1 MSLRIRRV
9 ALTNFRKFR
18 DPFVIDG
25 LTDGLNV
32 IIEPNET
39 GKSTLLEAMRAALF
53 IRHNTANRLARSY
66 APHGEAV
73 APQIEVGFEAKGQ
86 DWQVTKRFLKSASVE
101 VRGPNGRAQGEEA
114 EAQLQALLGARRDTS
129 QAGDATAHG
138 ALGLLWVGQAQAL
151 EVTAPGE
158 IVRDTVRGTLE
169 AEVGTIMGGAAYRRV
184 RPRIETQ
191 FAEYWTNTGRPT
203 GRQTSARETHDA
215 ARLAATDAA
224 TRLAAL
230 EQTFSDLEAARA
242 RLKVLDRDIADTT
255 DAELRKS
262 LVAQLDIAR
271 SAAQLLETRRAEQ
284 GRLADRARGLED
296 LAMRVAASRKAV
308 ADTGTALRKA
318 RASRSGL
325 AEELTSA
332 SQQAQTARERLA
344 TARASRRVAQEAL
357 ASASARVVARR
368 RWLEIAEAR
377 RRYAELL
384 TLENECEAART
395 LGGTVLTSAVLKA
408 LEEKERAVDK
418 ARAALEAG
426 ATRIEFVGDVSGLTV
441 DGAGA
446 EPGSRTLSR
455 ETRIRLGDAE
465 LIVRPPV
472 GTQNA
477 EAALANATEDL
488 TTALAEHGVTSVA
501 GARARNQAARDAI
514 ANLRTLEAQITGI
527 TPASVLLGIEAGA
540 APLKLFIGG
549 LDESAEGEGSD
560 DPTNDVENLGIAVS
574 EADTEHAKAE
584 GVDEA
589 ASERLRV
596 LEARNAPLMVLETGA
611 ERDVVNAE
619 AQLAVMEGN
628 PAVGNLADA
637 LQEARQFEAAALVRL
652 QDAERAATAHD
663 VTVIGGKIGVLDKRF
678 EVARTQRNDLEK
690 VIAGLEARVEAE
702 GGKGQADRAAAASEE
717 ADAAAANLVRVT
729 QEAETLKLLRDTL
742 EGARA
747 EASRTF
753 VGPVARRARRHIERL
768 LPGCD
773 LSFGDDL
780 GLNSISR
787 GGLSEGCG
795 DLSKG
800 TQEQLAVLTRLAFAD
815 MLLEQGA
822 PVSLILDD
830 PLVYSDDTRLDLMT
844 EVLTEA
850 ATRMQ
855 VILLTCRDRAFR
867 HLGHRITLPTAR

>member
-1 MSLRIRRV
+1 MSLRIRRI

-32 IIEPNET
+32 IIEPNEA
-39 GKSTLLEAMRAALF
+39 GKSTLLEAMRAAFF

-73 APQIEVGFEAKGQ
+73 APQIEVGFEARGE

-101 VRGPNGRAQGEEA
+101 VRGPAGRAQGEDA
-114 EAQLQALLGARRDTS
+114 EAQLQALLGSRRDTS
-129 QAGDATAHG
+129 QTGDAAAHG
-138 ALGLLWVGQAQAL
+138 ALGLLWVAQAQAL

-158 IVRDTVRGTLE
+158 IVRDTVRSTLE
-169 AEVGTIMGGAAYRRV
+169 AEVGTIMGGAAYQRV
-184 RPRIETQ
+184 RPRIDTQ
-191 FAEYWTNTGRPT
+191 FAEYWTNTGRST
-203 GRQTSARETHDA
+203 GRQTSVRDMHDA
-215 ARLAATDAA
+215 AQLAATDAA

-230 EQTFSDLEAARA
+230 EQNFSDLEAARA
-242 RLKVLDRDIADTT
+242 KLKVLDRDLADPT
-255 DAELRKS
+255 DAEQRKA

-271 SAAQLLETRRAEQ
+271 SAAQLLDTRRAEQ
-284 GRLADRARGLED
+284 GRLADRVKGLED
-296 LAMRVAASRKAV
+296 LASRVADARKAV
-308 ADTGTALRKA
+308 VDTEAALRKA

-325 AEELTSA
+325 AEELTA
-332 SQQAQTARERLA
+332 AREQAQAARERFS
-344 TARASRRVAQEAL
+344 TARASRREAHEAL
-357 ASASARVVARR
+357 ASASARVAARR
-368 RWLEIAEAR
+368 RWLEVAEAR
-377 RRYAELL
+377 RRHAELL
-384 TLENECEAART
+384 TLEAERDAAKT
-395 LGGTVLTSAVLKA
+395 LGGTLLAADVLNAI
-408 LEEKERAVDK
+408 EEKERAVDK
-418 ARAALEAG
+418 ALAALDAG

-441 DGAGA
+441 DGAGV

-455 ETRIRLGDAE
+455 ETRIRLGAAE

-472 GTQNA
+472 SAQSA
-477 EAALANATEDL
+477 ETALANATEDL

-501 GARARNQAARDAI
+501 AARARNQAARDAI
-514 ANLRTLEAQITGI
+514 ANLRTLEARITGI
-527 TPASVLLGIEAGA
+527 TPASVLLGIDAGA
-540 APLKLFIGG
+540 APLKLFIAG

-560 DPTNDVENLGIAVS
+560 EPADDVGDLGIAVS
-574 EADTEHAKAE
+574 DADTEHAKAE

-611 ERDVVNAE
+611 ERDVLNAE
-619 AQLAVMEGN
+619 AQLAAIEDN
-628 PAVGNLADA
+628 PAVANLADA
-637 LQEARQFEAAALVRL
+637 LQEARQLEAGALVGL

-690 VIAGLEARVEAE
+690 VIAGLEARIEAE
-702 GGKGQADRAAAASEE
+702 GGKGLADRAAAAQEE
-717 ADAAAANLVRVT
+717 ADAAAANLARVT
-729 QEAETLKLLRDTL
+729 LEAETLKLLRDTL

-780 GLNSISR
+780 GLVSISR
-787 GGLSEGCG
+787 NGLSEGCS
-795 DLSKG
+795 DLSRG
-800 TQEQLAVLTRLAFAD
+800 TQEQLAVLTRLAFAE

-844 EVLTEA
+844 EVLAEA

-867 HLGHRITLPTAR
+867 HLGNRIALTSAR